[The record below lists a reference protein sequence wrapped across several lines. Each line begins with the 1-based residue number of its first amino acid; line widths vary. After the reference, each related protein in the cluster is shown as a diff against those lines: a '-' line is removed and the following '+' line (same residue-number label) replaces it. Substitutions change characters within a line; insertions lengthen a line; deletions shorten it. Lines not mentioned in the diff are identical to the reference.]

1 MYLLVF
7 LYNLNLVSAC
17 QIVLSLKK
25 TSIVECSPL
34 QVHLVKLNLSQFKTN
49 LEMANPNRLD

>member
-25 TSIVECSPL
+25 NIYRRMFAITSAFGKIKFITV
-34 QVHLVKLNLSQFKTN
+34 
-49 LEMANPNRLD
+49 